1 MSLHDII
8 DPSTP
13 NRLRVQQIL
22 SRIEREYLPTY
33 KVGGMGCDRHETF
46 QHVPSTSWRL
56 GTEVDGITEKKLE
69 WDNDPGASPRFFW
82 YWSGHTTVMQLKTWL
97 ATSPLY
103 HDWRETNP
111 HLKDTSEDLV
121 TKTIREMME
130 ALCGEPLVIGCM
142 IHSVAVKNWV

>member
-1 MSLHDII
+1 
-8 DPSTP
+8 
-13 NRLRVQQIL
+13 
-22 SRIEREYLPTY
+22 
-33 KVGGMGCDRHETF
+33 
-46 QHVPSTSWRL
+46 
-56 GTEVDGITEKKLE
+56 
-69 WDNDPGASPRFFW
+69 
-82 YWSGHTTVMQLKTWL
+82 MQLKTWL

-130 ALCGEPLVIGCM
+130 ALGGEPLVIGCM